1 MVVVIIHETLIIWIW
16 YGKVFKHCVLARQR
30 KMDTNWSLSKLSW
43 SLICPCSYNSVK
55 HWFYI
60 INYSDSEITNVH
72 ERRWLELKLKIL
84 RSVYTCNTFSSTV
97 LLCSRT
103 CIYIYIAMLTFWL
116 SNAWHPSFIYRYS
129 NSYSWL
135 NYYCTELLSDSDII
149 FIHLL
154 VPKNIQ
160 HTCYISNEW
169 TLWWINFLD
178 CATLHGCTVY
188 IYCL

>member
-103 CIYIYIAMLTFWL
+103 CTYIYIAMLTFWL
-116 SNAWHPSFIYRYS
+116 SNAWHHTGTQTHIAD
-129 NSYSWL
+129 WITTAL
-135 NYYCTELLSDSDII
+135 N
-149 FIHLL
+149 
-154 VPKNIQ
+154 
-160 HTCYISNEW
+160 CY
-169 TLWWINFLD
+169 L
-178 CATLHGCTVY
+178 TV
-188 IYCL
+188 I

>member
-1 MVVVIIHETLIIWIW
+1 MKLQM
-16 YGKVFKHCVLARQR
+16 YMKGDDLSL
-30 KMDTNWSLSKLSW
+30 NWRSSDLCLHVMHSHPLS
-43 SLICPCSYNSVK
+43 
-55 HWFYI
+55 FY
-60 INYSDSEITNVH
+60 VH
-72 ERRWLELKLKIL
+72 GHV
-84 RSVYTCNTFSSTV
+84 SN
-97 LLCSRT
+97 
-103 CIYIYIAMLTFWL
+103 IYIYIAMLTFWL

-135 NYYCTELLSDSDII
+135 NYYCTELLSDTDSDII

-154 VPKNIQ
+154 VPKIIL